1 MKSYK
6 MQGQSDYFSGIW
18 IVKGAALWYAV
29 HRADRS
35 AEGAAVQHRK
45 GEGYGTYQ
53 SSKGRLRHGEQGQV
67 LRQLRHSPN
76 VKKGERIMR
85 INWFKDENHLVYING
100 ATQLAELERT
110 LHFPGLE
117 EAANELRQHPTA
129 EGFTIK
135 GPKRTSGRLF
145 VPDLTFGEHI
155 EMGENIFFYMGEMQ
169 ECYVIYWLD
178 APVAK

>member
-35 AEGAAVQHRK
+35 AEVRGITTQKKRRIWDLSKQQGAP
-45 GEGYGTYQ
+45 
-53 SSKGRLRHGEQGQV
+53 RHGEQGQV

-169 ECYVIYWLD
+169 ECYGIYWLD

>member
-29 HRADRS
+29 HRASTR
-35 AEGAAVQHRK
+35 AEK
-45 GEGYGTYQ
+45 T
-53 SSKGRLRHGEQGQV
+53 LRISYKSQ
-67 LRQLRHSPN
+67 
-76 VKKGERIMR
+76 GERIMR

>member
-1 MKSYK
+1 
-6 MQGQSDYFSGIW
+6 
-18 IVKGAALWYAV
+18 
-29 HRADRS
+29 
-35 AEGAAVQHRK
+35 
-45 GEGYGTYQ
+45 
-53 SSKGRLRHGEQGQV
+53 
-67 LRQLRHSPN
+67 
-76 VKKGERIMR
+76 MR

-100 ATQLAELERT
+100 ATQLADLERT

-155 EMGENIFFYMGEMQ
+155 EMGENIFFYMGEMRSATSSTGRTHRWQ
-169 ECYVIYWLD
+169 SEAASHMTFLQKHPGQMSDSMLTAFFIILSGGLQD
-178 APVAK
+178 AYTYCCRGRCLPTPRLAISCC

>member
-1 MKSYK
+1 
-6 MQGQSDYFSGIW
+6 MQQAASFYREAKGSGRQYGQQ
-18 IVKGAALWYAV
+18 KTQ
-29 HRADRS
+29 
-35 AEGAAVQHRK
+35 AEKEEH
-45 GEGYGTYQ
+45 T
-53 SSKGRLRHGEQGQV
+53 
-67 LRQLRHSPN
+67 
-76 VKKGERIMR
+76 MR

-100 ATQLAELERT
+100 ATQLAELEKT

-135 GPKRTSGRLF
+135 GPRRTSGRLF

-155 EMGENIFFYMGEMQ
+155 EMGENIFFFMGEMQ
-169 ECYVIYWLD
+169 ECYVIYWPD